1 MMKVIGTNFTS
12 IEAKRYEIKK
22 DERISGVTTNINIDK
37 VEAAKQA
44 KLPTKE
50 GVFVTSFTFT
60 VTYPVKKKKN
70 FAEVICKGDIVSV
83 DDEKVVKDIVT
94 AWKKKKKVPREI
106 YLALIR
112 VGFEMSIVE
121 AMVLAEKLKIP
132 QPIPIMRLL
141 EVQMKKAEQ
150 DKKYIG

>member
-1 MMKVIGTNFTS
+1 MKVIGTNFTS

-50 GVFVTSFTFT
+50 SVFVASFTFT
-60 VTYPVKKKKN
+60 VSYPVKKKKN

-83 DDEKVVKDIVT
+83 GDEKTVKDIVT

-106 YLALIR
+106 YLTLIR

-141 EVQMKKAEQ
+141 EVQMKRAEQ

>member
-1 MMKVIGTNFTS
+1 MKVIGTNFTS

-50 GVFVTSFTFT
+50 SVFVTSFTFT
-60 VTYPVKKKKN
+60 VSYPVKKKKN

-83 DDEKVVKDIVT
+83 DDEKTVKDIVT
-94 AWKKKKKVPREI
+94 AWKRKKKVPREI
-106 YLALIR
+106 YLTLIR

-141 EVQMKKAEQ
+141 EVQMKRAEQ